1 MNIALLS
8 VGTELLLGDTINTNL
23 SSLGQTLYSN
33 GFILSSEVTVP
44 DKKEIIKTEF
54 LKLLKNND
62 VIITCGGIGPT
73 EDDFTKEVICDAL
86 DLDLNLD
93 EEHLSW
99 MQSRW
104 EARGLS
110 MPETNIKQ
118 AQMPE
123 GSKKLNN
130 TQGTAPGVLLNHSDK
145 YIFILPG
152 PPREF
157 NPLIIDEVVPL
168 LKEKFSTTNKNYDF
182 VLFFNQAESSL
193 AEEIDKFKPKGLD
206 LAYLA
211 SKGIIKLRYDKNSI
225 SEDKLKEFLNDLNDN
240 YSDSI
245 LSYENIPASRALFNL
260 LKEKKLTLSIVESI
274 TGGNLSS
281 EIVNYPGAS
290 SVLVAA
296 NTLYSNEAKKEFLAS
311 DISDDWEVL
320 SQQLAEKSITK
331 HNSSISLSILGE
343 AGPVPSSNYKIGEI
357 FIAISNNEK
366 TVNFHHKLRGSRS
379 DIIDRS
385 VNNAVWDLI
394 KFIK

>member
-1 MNIALLS
+1 M
-8 VGTELLLGDTINTNL
+8 
-23 SSLGQTLYSN
+23 
-33 GFILSSEVTVP
+33 
-44 DKKEIIKTEF
+44 KE
-54 LKLLKNND
+54 N
-62 VIITCGGIGPT
+62 
-73 EDDFTKEVICDAL
+73 
-86 DLDLNLD
+86 
-93 EEHLSW
+93 
-99 MQSRW
+99 
-104 EARGLS
+104 
-110 MPETNIKQ
+110 
-118 AQMPE
+118 
-123 GSKKLNN
+123 
-130 TQGTAPGVLLNHSDK
+130 
-145 YIFILPG
+145 
-152 PPREF
+152 
-157 NPLIIDEVVPL
+157 
-168 LKEKFSTTNKNYDF
+168 FSTTKKNYDF

-331 HNSSISLSILGE
+331 HNSSISLAILGE

-357 FIAISNNEK
+357 FIAISNSKK

-394 KFIK
+394 NFIK